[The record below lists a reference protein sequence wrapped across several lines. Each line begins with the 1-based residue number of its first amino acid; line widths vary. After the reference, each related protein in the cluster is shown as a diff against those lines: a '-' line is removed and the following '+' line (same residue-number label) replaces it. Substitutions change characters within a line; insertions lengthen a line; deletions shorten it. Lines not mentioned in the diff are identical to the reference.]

1 MKVQI
6 GKHLFDTFP
15 IQNVLKQ
22 GDALLSL
29 FFKFALKCDMGKF
42 QEARRNRN
50 LLGHIIIIII
60 FILPSIYIFSDMESV
75 KVYE

>member
-6 GKHLFDTFP
+6 GKHLFDTFL

-29 FFKFALKCDMGKF
+29 FFKFALKCDMGKV
-42 QEARRNRN
+42 QKTRLCNTDTR
-50 LLGHIIIIII
+50 L
-60 FILPSIYIFSDMESV
+60 D
-75 KVYE
+75 